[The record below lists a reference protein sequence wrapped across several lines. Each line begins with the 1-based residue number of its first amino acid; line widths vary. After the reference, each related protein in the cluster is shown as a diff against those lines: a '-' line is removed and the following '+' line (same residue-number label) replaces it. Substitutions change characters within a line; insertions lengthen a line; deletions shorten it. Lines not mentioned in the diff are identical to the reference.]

1 MILKF
6 KTNKKK
12 KERKEPKE
20 NCLFLKY
27 WLPRWHSGKEPHAN
41 AGDGDTRN
49 MGSIPG
55 QEDPLQ

>member
-12 KERKEPKE
+12 KKERNQKKTAYSLNIGFPGGTVV
-20 NCLFLKY
+20 N
-27 WLPRWHSGKEPHAN
+27 N